1 MSTDTKSITLAAAK
15 DKIDA
20 PDGKVTA
27 AYKFARDKKPTGRLN
42 LADIRQAL
50 KQMQHH
56 AGLRFVQIRD
66 KLSGGKFSER
76 ARAAG
81 EAAATATGPKSTPID
96 QRSAGGAIRRRGGGI
111 AKRGMGIAK

>member
-1 MSTDTKSITLAAAK
+1 MTVTKTGPESITLAVAK

-20 PDGKVTA
+20 PDGKVAA
-27 AYKFARDKKPTGRLN
+27 AYKLARDKKPTGRLN

-56 AGLRFVQIRD
+56 PPISFSARRE
-66 KLSGGKFSER
+66 KLSGR
-76 ARAAG
+76 A
-81 EAAATATGPKSTPID
+81 S
-96 QRSAGGAIRRRGGGI
+96 GGAIRRRGGGI

>member
-1 MSTDTKSITLAAAK
+1 MTAKQTGTPMRSITLEAAK

-20 PDGKVTA
+20 PDGKVEA
-27 AYKFARDKKPTGRLN
+27 AYKLARDKKTTGRLN

-50 KQMQHH
+50 KQMQHDPN
-56 AGLRFVQIRD
+56 LTFVQKRD
-66 KLSGGKFSER
+66 KLSGGKFSVR

-81 EAAATATGPKSTPID
+81 EASANATGGVIK
-96 QRSAGGAIRRRGGGI
+96 RRGGGI